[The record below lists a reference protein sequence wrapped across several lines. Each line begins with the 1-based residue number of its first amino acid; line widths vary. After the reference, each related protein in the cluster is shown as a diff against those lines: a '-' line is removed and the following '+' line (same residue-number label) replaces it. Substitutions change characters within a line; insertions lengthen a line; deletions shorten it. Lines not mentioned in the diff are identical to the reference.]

1 MNWRTAALALALGV
15 SAGGADAASLY
26 QNWYPNTPYVGPS
39 QDYAAY
45 QRYPGGFGYATAPRG
60 ADAYGY
66 GGYGGYGYGGYG
78 GYGAA
83 GYGYGGGYQGI
94 SFGGYYETDY
104 SNYRP
109 PSYYTSP
116 SADVRPYSYYNS
128 QNNGRDYPAS
138 FYSGDGYDFNGH
150 GPYSGYGTLGFRG
163 ISFNGG
169 SYEPNAGLEDP
180 ASYQG
185 GIYPSPNRYSQSIGS
200 AQAARYGSPAYQGGF
215 AVVPSSGYYAVAGGP
230 LKRSQYYNDAVYTT
244 LGTGF
249 RPAGRAYDDRS
260 AGAAEAYGYER
271 SWRDVPRERQSD
283 VRDAYPPQQRS
294 ALGPY
299 PRGRMDDY
307 LPGTKRWD
315 DERLRRRVSRC
326 SERTVYSGTEAR
338 TSRFCRPCNVYR
350 ADGYERTAC
359 GPERVVAKD

>member
-1 MNWRTAALALALGV
+1 MNRRTAALALALAIGLP
-15 SAGGADAASLY
+15 AGGADAASLY

-39 QDYAAY
+39 QDYAVY
-45 QRYPGGFGYATAPRG
+45 QRSPGGFGYAAVPRG
-60 ADAYGY
+60 ADPYAGGYGY
-66 GGYGGYGYGGYG
+66 GGYGGYGYG
-78 GYGAA
+78 AP

-94 SFGGYYETDY
+94 SFGGYYDTDY

-109 PSYYTSP
+109 PSYYTAP
-116 SADVRPYSYYNS
+116 SAYLRSFSYYND

-163 ISFNGG
+163 ISYDPG
-169 SYEPNAGLEDP
+169 YAPNAGLVDS

-215 AVVPSSGYYAVAGGP
+215 ALVPTDGYYAVAGGP
-230 LKRSQYYNDAVYTT
+230 LKRSQYYTSAVYTT
-244 LGTGF
+244 LGGF

-260 AGAAEAYGYER
+260 AGYQPEFADPRA
-271 SWRDVPRERQSD
+271 WREVPRGRPDD
-283 VRDAYPPQQRS
+283 VRDAYPPAQRS

-299 PRGRMDDY
+299 PRGRMDEY
-307 LPGTKRWD
+307 LPRAKRWD
-315 DERLRRRVSRC
+315 DERLRRRVTRC
-326 SERTVYSGTEAR
+326 SERTVYKGTEAR
-338 TSRFCRPCNVYR
+338 TIQYCRPCATYR
-350 ADGYERTAC
+350 AEGYERTSC
-359 GPERVVAKD
+359 GRERVVAKD